1 MFQNYLL
8 ITVRNITRNKLY
20 SFINFGGLAI
30 GFAACL
36 LIYLF
41 VKDRYLINDVTLE
54 DLKTINIDEIN
65 NIKSQHTQISY
76 DINNM
81 KQELIEVKE
90 LLTDFLSLQKG
101 R

>member
-1 MFQNYLL
+1 MQLQNIKDEEAYKKDEDNGAVLSVDNRAL
-8 ITVRNITRNKLY
+8 RAYKEKRKKN
-20 SFINFGGLAI
+20 LAMT
-30 GFAACL
+30 
-36 LIYLF
+36 
-41 VKDRYLINDVTLE
+41 N
-54 DLKTINIDEIN
+54 EIN